1 MKCTE
6 QELQDAFTEER
17 HTREYIMHFIKNH
30 GIYESDGSATEKTI
44 PVELTV
50 KQLIRIKEVFGQM
63 TSDADIFCIAKN
75 TIKKLNEP
83 EIGEYYVFWNIDKK
97 KYSVGPLVEIVEL
110 GNHKFYGDGN
120 LFYGHCDPI
129 KQDALF

>member
-17 HTREYIMHFIKNH
+17 HTREYIMHCIKNH
-30 GIYESDGSATEKTI
+30 GIYESDGSAAEKTI
-44 PVELTV
+44 PVEFTESDLNNLYAFRGNYNKNV
-50 KQLIRIKEVFGQM
+50 IKKISNALE
-63 TSDADIFCIAKN
+63 
-75 TIKKLNEP
+75 KLNEP
-83 EIGEYYVFWNIDKK
+83 KIGEYYVFWDIDKK
-97 KYSVGPLVEIVEL
+97 KYSVGPLVEIVEV